1 MEGNTPQGENEISTP
16 DKKLS
21 YKKDLWMYFDD
32 INEKFFFERNK
43 AKTLLYIIS
52 QKNDIDYEYSE
63 SLKYLFNQYITQFD
77 AHQEQ
82 INSNIDN
89 EKNTLNKAIKSL
101 INGLKMES
109 ELYLNH
115 TKNILENFIKP
126 LEGFIMNQCEISNEF
141 SRLMKSYEK
150 EFMNAYKQVEEKQLN
165 FFQGGKS
172 IENTINKL
180 EKIKYKNKREN
191 YDKNIEEKNINN
203 NDIDIDDEE
212 KEMIE
217 KMNEILEKNKTTS
230 KQLQLDYQEYIK
242 KANVE
247 REKYI
252 KLSENLYDKVQRLD
266 EEFIKQMK
274 TKIIFL
280 TENELKLIDNIK
292 NNISSTLQ
300 LSKEINIENEINL
313 FINSKSTKFSHPKL
327 FEYVDYNPYIIL
339 RNRKGHIDAIESEI
353 SSKIVECLKETFKYD
368 KTKDNLIQEENIKF
382 INDTVNDIWDGNK
395 YNDNKLEKLFK
406 DHIYRMNFLHM
417 LNQYR
422 VEGVFILQNESFQN
436 FTKTLSSILEKSIID
451 KDYESIKYCM
461 ILSQTF
467 YLQTETKKILLQSC
481 MTQNEIWK
489 QKDFWIDII
498 EYSINEE
505 INTEKEYY
513 VFLSENRESREKRIE
528 SAVISNLITFLF
540 NMKLFGYSEDKS
552 KLVID
557 QFIKKYNI
565 DGNLIYATNISIKEV
580 QEDIIIQSVDSIINN
595 EINQDNEIKTP
606 TKGEDI
612 NNNKTND
619 INLNKSDKKEIND
632 DNNIIKDNNN
642 KSKKIE
648 DKIKNE
654 IDNPQINS

>member
-172 IENTINKL
+172 IENAINKL
-180 EKIKYKNKREN
+180 EKIKYKNKKEN

-217 KMNEILEKNKTTS
+217 KMNEILEKNKKTS

-505 INTEKEYY
+505 INNEKEYY

-642 KSKKIE
+642 ESKKID

>member
-101 INGLKMES
+101 INGFKMES

-172 IENTINKL
+172 IENAINKL
-180 EKIKYKNKREN
+180 EKIKYKNKKEN

-252 KLSENLYDKVQRLD
+252 NISENLYDKVQRLD

-595 EINQDNEIKTP
+595 EINQENEIKTP

-642 KSKKIE
+642 ESKKIE

>member
-172 IENTINKL
+172 IENAINKL
-180 EKIKYKNKREN
+180 EKIKYKNKKEN

-217 KMNEILEKNKTTS
+217 KMNEILEKNKMTS

-595 EINQDNEIKTP
+595 EINQENEIKTP

-632 DNNIIKDNNN
+632 DNNIIKDNNIE
-642 KSKKIE
+642 SKKIE

>member
-115 TKNILENFIKP
+115 TKNILANFIKP

-150 EFMNAYKQVEEKQLN
+150 EFMNAYKQVEDKQLN

-172 IENTINKL
+172 IENAINKL
-180 EKIKYKNKREN
+180 EKIKYKNKKEN

-274 TKIIFL
+274 AKIIFL

-557 QFIKKYNI
+557 RFIEKYNI

-595 EINQDNEIKTP
+595 EINQENEIKTP

-642 KSKKIE
+642 ESKKIE

>member
-115 TKNILENFIKP
+115 TKNILANFIKP

-172 IENTINKL
+172 IENAINKL
-180 EKIKYKNKREN
+180 EKIKYKNKKEN

-217 KMNEILEKNKTTS
+217 KMNEILEKNKNTS

-252 KLSENLYDKVQRLD
+252 NISENLYDKVQRLD

-595 EINQDNEIKTP
+595 EINQENEIKTP

-642 KSKKIE
+642 ESKKIE

>member
-172 IENTINKL
+172 IENAINKL
-180 EKIKYKNKREN
+180 EKIKYKNKKEN

-632 DNNIIKDNNN
+632 DNNIIKENNN
-642 KSKKIE
+642 ESKKIE

>member
-172 IENTINKL
+172 IENAINKL
-180 EKIKYKNKREN
+180 EKIKYKNKKEN

-481 MTQNEIWK
+481 MTQNEFWK

-505 INTEKEYY
+505 INAEKEYY

-595 EINQDNEIKTP
+595 EINQENEIKTP

-632 DNNIIKDNNN
+632 DNNIIKDNNIE
-642 KSKKIE
+642 SKKIE

>member
-172 IENTINKL
+172 IENAINKL
-180 EKIKYKNKREN
+180 EKIKYKNKKEN

-217 KMNEILEKNKTTS
+217 KMNEILEKNKKTS

-632 DNNIIKDNNN
+632 DNNIIKDNNIE
-642 KSKKIE
+642 SKKIE

>member
-172 IENTINKL
+172 IENAINKL
-180 EKIKYKNKREN
+180 EKIKYKNKKEN

-642 KSKKIE
+642 ESKKIE

>member
-1 MEGNTPQGENEISTP
+1 
-16 DKKLS
+16 
-21 YKKDLWMYFDD
+21 MYFDD

-172 IENTINKL
+172 IENAINKL
-180 EKIKYKNKREN
+180 EKIKYKNKKEN

-595 EINQDNEIKTP
+595 EINQENEIKTP

-642 KSKKIE
+642 ESKKIE

>member
-172 IENTINKL
+172 IENAINKL
-180 EKIKYKNKREN
+180 EKIKYKNKKEN

-217 KMNEILEKNKTTS
+217 KMNEMLEKNKTTS

-642 KSKKIE
+642 ESKKIE

>member
-115 TKNILENFIKP
+115 TKNILANFIKP

-172 IENTINKL
+172 IENAINKL
-180 EKIKYKNKREN
+180 EKIKYKNKKEN

-642 KSKKIE
+642 ESKKIE

>member
-115 TKNILENFIKP
+115 TKNILANFIKP

-150 EFMNAYKQVEEKQLN
+150 EFMNAYKQVEDKQLN

-172 IENTINKL
+172 IENAINKL
-180 EKIKYKNKREN
+180 EKIKYKNKKEN

-217 KMNEILEKNKTTS
+217 KMNEILEKNKMTS

-642 KSKKIE
+642 ESKKIE

>member
-172 IENTINKL
+172 IENAINKL
-180 EKIKYKNKREN
+180 EKIKYKNKKEN

-505 INTEKEYY
+505 INAEKEYY

-595 EINQDNEIKTP
+595 EINQENEIKTP

-632 DNNIIKDNNN
+632 DNNNE
-642 KSKKIE
+642 SKKIE

>member
-172 IENTINKL
+172 IENAINKL
-180 EKIKYKNKREN
+180 EKIKYKNKKEN

-217 KMNEILEKNKTTS
+217 KMNEILEKNKKTS

-595 EINQDNEIKTP
+595 EINQENEIKTP

-632 DNNIIKDNNN
+632 DNNIIKDNNIE
-642 KSKKIE
+642 SKKIE

>member
-172 IENTINKL
+172 IENAINKL
-180 EKIKYKNKREN
+180 EKIKYKNKKEN

-217 KMNEILEKNKTTS
+217 KMNEILEKNKMTS

-595 EINQDNEIKTP
+595 EINQENEIKTP

-642 KSKKIE
+642 ESKKIE

>member
-172 IENTINKL
+172 IENAINKL
-180 EKIKYKNKREN
+180 EKIKYKNKKEN

-505 INTEKEYY
+505 INNEKEYY

-595 EINQDNEIKTP
+595 EINQENEIKTP

-632 DNNIIKDNNN
+632 DNNIIKENNN
-642 KSKKIE
+642 ESKKIE

>member
-172 IENTINKL
+172 IENAINKL
-180 EKIKYKNKREN
+180 EKIKYKNKKEN

-217 KMNEILEKNKTTS
+217 KMNEILEKNKMTS

-632 DNNIIKDNNN
+632 DNNIIKDNNIE
-642 KSKKIE
+642 SKKIE

>member
-172 IENTINKL
+172 IENAINKL

-300 LSKEINIENEINL
+300 LSKEINVENEINL

-595 EINQDNEIKTP
+595 EINQENEIKTP

-619 INLNKSDKKEIND
+619 INLNKSDKKEING
-632 DNNIIKDNNN
+632 DNNIINENNN
-642 KSKKIE
+642 ESKKIE

>member
-172 IENTINKL
+172 IENAINKL
-180 EKIKYKNKREN
+180 EKIKYKNKKEN

-557 QFIKKYNI
+557 RFIEKYNI

-595 EINQDNEIKTP
+595 EINQENEIKTP

-632 DNNIIKDNNN
+632 DNNNE
-642 KSKKIE
+642 SKKIE

>member
-150 EFMNAYKQVEEKQLN
+150 EFMNAYKQVEDKQLN

-172 IENTINKL
+172 IENAINKL
-180 EKIKYKNKREN
+180 EKIKYKNKKEN

-595 EINQDNEIKTP
+595 EINQENEIKTP

-632 DNNIIKDNNN
+632 DNNNE
-642 KSKKIE
+642 SKKIE

>member
-172 IENTINKL
+172 IENAINKL
-180 EKIKYKNKREN
+180 EKIKYKNKKEN

-505 INTEKEYY
+505 INNEKEYY

-632 DNNIIKDNNN
+632 DNNIIKDNNIE
-642 KSKKIE
+642 SKKIE

>member
-172 IENTINKL
+172 IENAINKL
-180 EKIKYKNKREN
+180 EKIKYKNKKEN

-274 TKIIFL
+274 AKIIFL

-505 INTEKEYY
+505 INAEKEYY

-595 EINQDNEIKTP
+595 EINQENEIKTP

>member
-150 EFMNAYKQVEEKQLN
+150 EFMNAYKQVEDKQLN

-172 IENTINKL
+172 IENAINKL
-180 EKIKYKNKREN
+180 EKIKYKNKKEN

-632 DNNIIKDNNN
+632 DNNIIKENNN
-642 KSKKIE
+642 ESKKIE

>member
-172 IENTINKL
+172 IENAINKL
-180 EKIKYKNKREN
+180 EKIKYKNKKEN

-300 LSKEINIENEINL
+300 LSKETNIENEINL

-595 EINQDNEIKTP
+595 EINQENEIKTP

-642 KSKKIE
+642 ESKKIE

>member
-172 IENTINKL
+172 IENAINKL
-180 EKIKYKNKREN
+180 EKIKYKNKKEN

>member
-1 MEGNTPQGENEISTP
+1 MEGNTPQGENEISAP

-115 TKNILENFIKP
+115 TKNILANFIKP

-172 IENTINKL
+172 IENAINKL
-180 EKIKYKNKREN
+180 EKIKYKNKKEN

-595 EINQDNEIKTP
+595 EINQENEIKTP

-632 DNNIIKDNNN
+632 DNNIIKDNNIE
-642 KSKKIE
+642 SKKIE

>member
-172 IENTINKL
+172 IENAINKL
-180 EKIKYKNKREN
+180 EKIKYKNKKEN

-595 EINQDNEIKTP
+595 EINQENEIKTP

-632 DNNIIKDNNN
+632 DNNNE
-642 KSKKIE
+642 SKKIE

>member
-115 TKNILENFIKP
+115 TKNILANFIKP

-150 EFMNAYKQVEEKQLN
+150 EFMNAYKQVEDKQLN

-172 IENTINKL
+172 IENAINKL
-180 EKIKYKNKREN
+180 EKIKYKNKKEN

-642 KSKKIE
+642 ESKKIE

>member
-101 INGLKMES
+101 INGFKMES

-172 IENTINKL
+172 IENAINKL
-180 EKIKYKNKREN
+180 EKIKYKNKKEN

-217 KMNEILEKNKTTS
+217 KMNEILENNKLTS

-595 EINQDNEIKTP
+595 EINQENEIKTP

-642 KSKKIE
+642 ESKKIE

>member
-1 MEGNTPQGENEISTP
+1 
-16 DKKLS
+16 
-21 YKKDLWMYFDD
+21 MYFDD

-109 ELYLNH
+109 EFYLNH

-172 IENTINKL
+172 IENAINKL
-180 EKIKYKNKREN
+180 EKIKYKNKKEN

-595 EINQDNEIKTP
+595 EINQENEIKTP

-632 DNNIIKDNNN
+632 DNNIIKDNNIE
-642 KSKKIE
+642 SKKIE

>member
-172 IENTINKL
+172 IENAINKL
-180 EKIKYKNKREN
+180 EKIKYKNKKEN

-292 NNISSTLQ
+292 NNISFTLQ

-595 EINQDNEIKTP
+595 EINQENEIKTP

-632 DNNIIKDNNN
+632 DNNIIKENNN
-642 KSKKIE
+642 ESKKIE

>member
-150 EFMNAYKQVEEKQLN
+150 EFMNAYKQVEDKQLN

-172 IENTINKL
+172 IENAINKL
-180 EKIKYKNKREN
+180 EKIKYKNKKEN

-632 DNNIIKDNNN
+632 DNNNE
-642 KSKKIE
+642 SKKIE

>member
-1 MEGNTPQGENEISTP
+1 
-16 DKKLS
+16 
-21 YKKDLWMYFDD
+21 
-32 INEKFFFERNK
+32 
-43 AKTLLYIIS
+43 
-52 QKNDIDYEYSE
+52 
-63 SLKYLFNQYITQFD
+63 
-77 AHQEQ
+77 
-82 INSNIDN
+82 
-89 EKNTLNKAIKSL
+89 
-101 INGLKMES
+101 
-109 ELYLNH
+109 
-115 TKNILENFIKP
+115 
-126 LEGFIMNQCEISNEF
+126 
-141 SRLMKSYEK
+141 MKSYEK

-172 IENTINKL
+172 IENAINKL
-180 EKIKYKNKREN
+180 EKIKYKNKKEN

-300 LSKEINIENEINL
+300 LSKEINVENEINL

-595 EINQDNEIKTP
+595 EINQENEIKTQ

-642 KSKKIE
+642 ESKKIE

-654 IDNPQINS
+654 IDNSQINS

>member
-172 IENTINKL
+172 IENAINKL
-180 EKIKYKNKREN
+180 EKIKYKNKKEN

-217 KMNEILEKNKTTS
+217 KMNEILEKNKKTS

-505 INTEKEYY
+505 INNEKEYY

-595 EINQDNEIKTP
+595 EINQENEIKTP

-642 KSKKIE
+642 ESKKIE

>member
-172 IENTINKL
+172 IENAINKL
-180 EKIKYKNKREN
+180 EKIKYKNKKEN

-217 KMNEILEKNKTTS
+217 KMNEILEKNKKTS

-274 TKIIFL
+274 AKIIFL

-505 INTEKEYY
+505 INAEKEYY

-632 DNNIIKDNNN
+632 DNNIIKDNNIE
-642 KSKKIE
+642 SKKIE

>member
-172 IENTINKL
+172 IENAINKL
-180 EKIKYKNKREN
+180 EKIKYKNKKEN

-595 EINQDNEIKTP
+595 EINQENEIKTP

-632 DNNIIKDNNN
+632 DNNIIKDNNIE
-642 KSKKIE
+642 SKKIE

>member
-172 IENTINKL
+172 IENAINKL
-180 EKIKYKNKREN
+180 EKIKYKNKKEN

-252 KLSENLYDKVQRLD
+252 KFSENVYDKVQRLD

-595 EINQDNEIKTP
+595 EINQENEIKTP

-642 KSKKIE
+642 ESKKIE

>member
-150 EFMNAYKQVEEKQLN
+150 EFMNAYKQVEDKQLN

-172 IENTINKL
+172 IENAINKL
-180 EKIKYKNKREN
+180 EKIKYKNKKEN

-595 EINQDNEIKTP
+595 EINQENEIKTP

-632 DNNIIKDNNN
+632 DNNIIKENNN
-642 KSKKIE
+642 ESKKIE

>member
-1 MEGNTPQGENEISTP
+1 
-16 DKKLS
+16 
-21 YKKDLWMYFDD
+21 MYFDD

-172 IENTINKL
+172 IENAINKL
-180 EKIKYKNKREN
+180 EKIKYKNKKEN

-217 KMNEILEKNKTTS
+217 KMNEILEKNKMTS

-642 KSKKIE
+642 ESKKIE